1 LLDKNLRFLLLAIA
15 SNFAN
20 LYDTVGSK
28 EIQRISSDFFAS
40 LRNGALNILKK
51 VFPFSVT
58 LNPLIGKG

>member
-1 LLDKNLRFLLLAIA
+1 LLAIA